1 MKRFDMMLRQL
12 GAACR
17 GAGLRAGLVALF
29 AATSANLLMAQDQL
43 NPSPQANDNSNDN
56 KPALTT
62 PKEAGE
68 MPTPENL
75 LKVPI
80 TTLTPGAIDVR
91 PKLKH
96 PPLDQAA
103 AERGMS
109 NFASFNCVGCHMG
122 NGGGGMGPS
131 LSDRFFIYGAEPEN
145 IFLSIYQGRP
155 YGMPAWGTI
164 LPDDA
169 IWDLVAYIKNLSD
182 APVTQWGTTVS
193 KSSPAIEQVPIE
205 FKAAADPWH
214 YTQKFSK
221 GQKPSKE

>member
-1 MKRFDMMLRQL
+1 MMLRQL

-17 GAGLRAGLVALF
+17 GAGLRSGLVAFF
-29 AATSANLLMAQDQL
+29 AAASATLLMAQGPL
-43 NPSPQANDNSNDN
+43 NPSPQANDSSDDNSNH

-68 MPTPENL
+68 MPTAENL
-75 LKVPI
+75 LKVPVSK
-80 TTLTPGAIDVR
+80 LTPGAVEIGA
-91 PKLKH
+91 KIKH

-109 NFASFNCVGCHMG
+109 DFASFNCVGCHMG
-122 NGGGGMGPS
+122 NGGGGMGPA
-131 LSDRFFIYGAEPEN
+131 LSNRAFIYGGKPEN

-155 YGMPAWGTI
+155 NGMPAWGTI
-164 LPDDA
+164 LPDDT

-182 APVTQWGTTVS
+182 APVTQWGTTIS
-193 KSSPAIEQVPIE
+193 KSSPAIEQVPVE

-221 GQKPSKE
+221 GQKPSDE